1 MLQTLHLFDPAARFI
16 VATLFN
22 SLWEDALLALA
33 VALVLRFAPNVNAT
47 TRYAV
52 WVSALAAAI
61 VLPVATTLPLVTTVA
76 QHHAA
81 AVSAPAAHSAVV
93 KTRVSTPA
101 RSAKFVA
108 PAEAPSSPRFRLP
121 ERFRFSV
128 PPLLAVMLFVLWAL
142 VALGLLVKVIVSL
155 VRLEALKRDSLPL
168 PIEYRDRMSRW
179 TLAQKGLRDV
189 RICVSDKIEV
199 PVAVGLFDAMI
210 LIPKHLLDEL
220 SQEEID
226 QISLHELAH
235 LRRGDD
241 WTNGLQRIV
250 QALFFF
256 NPAILW
262 MAQQLDLEREVACD
276 DWVLLQTNDVRPYAF
291 CLTKM
296 AEVTAWP
303 HRALAAPGVFVTR
316 KSLSIRVERLLRG
329 GRDIRTRVT
338 FAPATIVGATV
349 IVLFFVLQSVAPSF
363 AFEQEDTNV
372 VVQDGSQVTEIHDNN
387 HGQRTVRVFTDAK
400 GTIPPAPVLAA
411 HRFFKI
417 VYREGRLP
425 APPALQH
432 GHAPLPKMVPPF
444 SKIPALPK
452 VAPVPNVPAIPDAEQ
467 IRVEVDRSLRQ
478 ADIARVSAEAARA
491 ATSRMHEFNDNRCI
505 GCDLSGVKW
514 AGRDLRGARLTGA
527 DFSRADLH
535 GANFT
540 GAVLTGVDFS
550 NANLRDV
557 NFSDAKLT
565 GCDMRGAD
573 LTGANLNVASFSGC
587 DVDPSHLSADQ
598 ARALIS
604 RCTGCDFHNADLR
617 NQDLRN
623 VKVTGDDLA
632 GADLRGANL
641 DGATFV
647 GVALTGAKLD
657 GAHLNGTK
665 FSGCDFD
672 GVDLHA
678 VDMSKAVV
686 TGGRFRP

>member
-1 MLQTLHLFDPAARFI
+1 
-16 VATLFN
+16 
-22 SLWEDALLALA
+22 
-33 VALVLRFAPNVNAT
+33 
-47 TRYAV
+47 
-52 WVSALAAAI
+52 
-61 VLPVATTLPLVTTVA
+61 
-76 QHHAA
+76 
-81 AVSAPAAHSAVV
+81 
-93 KTRVSTPA
+93 
-101 RSAKFVA
+101 
-108 PAEAPSSPRFRLP
+108 
-121 ERFRFSV
+121 
-128 PPLLAVMLFVLWAL
+128 
-142 VALGLLVKVIVSL
+142 LGLLVKVIVSL
-155 VRLEALKRDSLPL
+155 VRLERLKRDSLPL

-179 TLAQKGLRDV
+179 TLAQKGGRDV

-210 LIPKHLLDEL
+210 LMPKHLLDEL

-262 MAQQLDLEREVACD
+262 MAQQMDLEREVACD
-276 DWVLLQTNDVRPYAF
+276 DWVLLQTKDVRPYAF

-329 GRDIRTRVT
+329 GRDIRTSVT

-349 IVLFFVLQSVAPSF
+349 VVLFFVLQSVAPSF

-372 VVQDGSQVTEIHDNN
+372 VVQDGSQVTEVHDNN
-387 HGQRTVRVFTDAK
+387 HGQRTVHVFTDSK
-400 GTIPPAPVLAA
+400 GTIPPPAPALAA
-411 HRFFKI
+411 PHQIVKI
-417 VYREGRLP
+417 VYRDRRLP
-425 APPALQH
+425 ALPALPKVP
-432 GHAPLPKMVPPF
+432 GALPKSPGALPKM
-444 SKIPALPK
+444 PALPK
-452 VAPVPNVPAIPDAEQ
+452 VALLPKVAMIPDATQ
-467 IRVEVDRSLRQ
+467 IRVEVDRAMRQ
-478 ADIARVSAEAARA
+478 ADLARVSADAARA
-491 ATSRMHEFNDNRCI
+491 ATVRLHEFKDNRCI

-514 AGRDLRGARLTGA
+514 AGRDLSGARLTGA

-540 GAVLTGVDFS
+540 GAVLAGVDFS
-550 NANLRDV
+550 NANLRGA
-557 NFSDAKLT
+557 NFSGAKLA

-573 LTGANLNVASFSGC
+573 LTGANLNVASFTGC
-587 DVDPSHLSADQ
+587 DVDPSRLSADQ

-623 VKVTGDDLA
+623 VKLTGDDLA

-647 GVALTGAKLD
+647 GVSLTGAKLD

-672 GVDLHA
+672 GVDLHG

>member
-1 MLQTLHLFDPAARFI
+1 MLQALHLFDPAARFI

-33 VALVLRFAPNVNAT
+33 VALVLRLAPNVNAT

-52 WVSALAAAI
+52 WIGALAAAI
-61 VLPVATTLPLVTTVA
+61 VLPALTTLPLVTTVS
-76 QHHAA
+76 HRSA
-81 AVSAPAAHSAVV
+81 AVVPAASTGASAAQPR
-93 KTRVSTPA
+93 TAASTHA
-101 RSAKFVA
+101 MRSAT
-108 PAEAPSSPRFRLP
+108 PAEAPSAPRFRLP

-128 PPLLAVMLFVLWAL
+128 PPWRAVMLFAVWAF

-155 VRLEALKRDSLPL
+155 VRLERLKRDSLPL

-179 TLAQKGLRDV
+179 AIAQKGGRDV

-210 LIPKHLLDEL
+210 LMPKHLLDEL

-241 WTNGLQRIV
+241 WTNGLQRLV

-349 IVLFFVLQSVAPSF
+349 VVLFFVLQSVAPSF

-372 VVQDGSQVTEIHDNN
+372 VVQDGSQLTEVHDNN
-387 HGQRTVRVFTDAK
+387 HGQRTVHVFTDSK
-400 GTIPPAPVLAA
+400 GTIPPPVPALAA
-411 HRFFKI
+411 PHQIVKI
-417 VYREGRLP
+417 VYRDRRLP
-425 APPALQH
+425 ALPAL
-432 GHAPLPKMVPPF
+432 PVLPKHPGALP
-444 SKIPALPK
+444 KLPALPK
-452 VAPVPNVPAIPDAEQ
+452 IAAVPQAPRIPDAEQ
-467 IRVEVDRSLRQ
+467 IRVEVDRAMRQ
-478 ADIARVSAEAARA
+478 ADIARVSADAARA
-491 ATSRMHEFNDNRCI
+491 ATGRLHEFKDNRCI

-540 GAVLTGVDFS
+540 DAVLAGVDFS
-550 NANLRDV
+550 NANLRDA
-557 NFSDAKLT
+557 NFSGAKLA

-573 LTGANLNVASFSGC
+573 LTGANLNVASFTGC
-587 DVDPSHLSADQ
+587 DVNPSRLSADQ

-623 VKVTGDDLA
+623 VKLTGDDLA

-672 GVDLHA
+672 GVDLRG